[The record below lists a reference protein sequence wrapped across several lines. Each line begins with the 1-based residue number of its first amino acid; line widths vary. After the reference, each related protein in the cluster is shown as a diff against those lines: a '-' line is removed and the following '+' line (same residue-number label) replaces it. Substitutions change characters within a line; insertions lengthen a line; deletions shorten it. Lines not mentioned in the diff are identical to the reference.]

1 MSMPA
6 EHMTSATTLD
16 ALLDG
21 MAEAPAMQVA
31 GIAIDSRKVQPG
43 DAFLAV
49 QGATNHGLDFLDDIV
64 ERGAVAIVYD
74 ASTAGDVPADARL
87 PLIAV
92 ENLAD
97 KLGDIANRFFGEPS
111 RDVNVVG
118 VTGTNGKTTVAWLI
132 AQCFERLGMPCAY
145 SGTLG
150 YGVSELES
158 DDDMTSP
165 DVVENHR
172 RLARFRELGASH
184 AAVEV
189 SSHALDQ
196 ARTAGITF
204 DATLFTNLTRDH
216 LDYHGGMREYGEAK
230 AKLFVEYPARVRIVN
245 LDTDFG
251 TELASRCRKDVIT
264 VSTRFDR
271 VANGRPYVFV
281 RGVVA
286 KGFGSEVRIAS
297 SWGEATLSVPLAGDF
312 NVANAVLVLAYLLAC
327 DVPLADAARALSD
340 VSAPP
345 GRMQWVRAASGPT
358 VFVDYAHTPNAL
370 AVALKA
376 LRPHAKSRL
385 WCVFGCGGDRDTGKR
400 PQMASI
406 AERHADR
413 VVVTS
418 DNPRTEDPAAI
429 IDDIVAGFSNPGRAT
444 VIEDRAA
451 AIAWAIENASSDDVV
466 LIAGKGHEDY
476 QIIGDDRIGF
486 SDYGAALGNLSAEA
500 QE

>member
-6 EHMTSATTLD
+6 EHMTTDLTLD
-16 ALLDG
+16 ALFDG
-21 MAEAPAMQVA
+21 IAGTPAIPVT

-43 DAFLAV
+43 DVFLAV
-49 QGATNHGLDFLDDIV
+49 QGATHHGLEFLDDVIAKAAA
-64 ERGAVAIVYD
+64 AVVYD
-74 ASTAGDVPADARL
+74 ASTAGTIPETSAA

-92 ENLAD
+92 D
-97 KLGDIANRFFGEPS
+97 DLGRHLGTVASRFFGTPS
-111 RDVNVVG
+111 RDVRVVG
-118 VTGTNGKTTVAWLI
+118 VTGTNGKSTIAWLI
-132 AQCFERLGMPCAY
+132 AQCFERLGTRCAY

-150 YGVSELES
+150 YGVGAL
-158 DDDMTSP
+158 DRADDMTSP
-165 DVVENHR
+165 DVIENHR
-172 RLARFRELGASH
+172 RLAAFREQGARH
-184 AAVEV
+184 AAIEV

-196 ARTAGITF
+196 ARVAGIEF

-216 LDYHGGMREYGEAK
+216 LDYHGSMRAYGEAK
-230 AKLFVEYPARVRIVN
+230 AKLFVDYPARARIIN

-251 TELASRCRKDVIT
+251 TELASRCREEVIT

-286 KGFGSEVRIAS
+286 KGFGSDVRIAS
-297 SWGEATLSVPLAGDF
+297 SWGDATLSIPLVGDF
-312 NVANAVLVLAYLLAC
+312 NVANAVLVLAYLLSC
-327 DVPLADAARALSD
+327 NVELEDAARALSD

-345 GRMQWVRAASGPT
+345 GRMQWVRAAHGPT
-358 VFVDYAHTPNAL
+358 VYIDYAHTPNAL

-376 LRPHAKSRL
+376 LRPHTKGRL
-385 WCVFGCGGDRDTGKR
+385 WCVFGCGGDRDAGKR
-400 PQMASI
+400 PQMGAL

-418 DNPRTEDPAAI
+418 DNPRSEHPAAI
-429 IDDIVAGFSNPGRAT
+429 ISDIVAGFSDAGRAT

-451 AIAWAIENASSDDVV
+451 AIAWAIGNAADTDVV

-476 QIIGDDRIGF
+476 QIIGDERISF

>member
-6 EHMTSATTLD
+6 EHMTTGQTLD
-16 ALLDG
+16 TLFDG
-21 MAEAPAMQVA
+21 IADVPAIAVT
-31 GIAIDSRKVQPG
+31 GIAIDSRKVRQG
-43 DAFLAV
+43 DVFLAV
-49 QGATNHGLDFLDDIV
+49 QGATNHGLDFCDDV
-64 ERGAVAIVYD
+64 AARGAAVIAYD
-74 ASTAGDVPADARL
+74 ASTVSTVPESCTA
-87 PLIAV
+87 PLVAV
-92 ENLAD
+92 ENLGRH
-97 KLGDIANRFFGEPS
+97 LGTVVSRFFGEPT
-111 RDVNVVG
+111 RGLRVVG
-118 VTGTNGKTTVAWLI
+118 VTGTNGKSTIAWLI
-132 AQCFERLGMPCAY
+132 AQCFGRLGMSCGY

-150 YGVSELES
+150 YGVTELDR

-172 RLARFRELGASH
+172 RLATFRDQGAGH
-184 AAVEV
+184 AAIEV

-196 ARTAGITF
+196 ARVAGIEF

-216 LDYHGGMREYGEAK
+216 LDYHGSMRDYGEAK
-230 AKLFVEYPARVRIVN
+230 AKLFVDYPARVRIIN

-251 TELASRCRKDVIT
+251 TELASRCREEVIT

-281 RGVVA
+281 RSVVA
-286 KGFGSEVRIAS
+286 KGFGSDVRIAS
-297 SWGEATLSVPLAGDF
+297 SWGDASMSIPLVGDF
-312 NVANAVLVLAYLLAC
+312 NVANAVLVLAYLLSCNIA
-327 DVPLADAARALSD
+327 LEDATRALSD

-358 VFVDYAHTPNAL
+358 VFIDYAHTPNAL
-370 AVALKA
+370 AVALQA
-376 LRPHAKSRL
+376 LRPHTRGRL
-385 WCVFGCGGDRDTGKR
+385 WCVFGCGGDRDAGKR
-400 PQMASI
+400 PQMAAL

-418 DNPRTEDPAAI
+418 DNPRTENPADI
-429 IDDIVAGFSNPGRAT
+429 IRDVMAGFRDAGRAT

-451 AIAWAIENASSDDVV
+451 AIAWAIENASDADVV

-476 QIIGDDRIGF
+476 QVIGDERISF

-500 QE
+500 AE